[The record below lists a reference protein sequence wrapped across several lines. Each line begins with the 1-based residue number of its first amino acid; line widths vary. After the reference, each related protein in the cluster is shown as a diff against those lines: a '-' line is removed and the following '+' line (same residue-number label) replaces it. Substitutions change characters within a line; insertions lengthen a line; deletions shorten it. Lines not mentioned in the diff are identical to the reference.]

1 MGDLPRGKTKI
12 NTDLIFEPAQKNEML
27 RDEVYCQIMKQ
38 LTDNRIQISEE
49 RGWEL
54 MWLATGVMLPSPAL
68 LKELLEFL
76 RTRNNDLA
84 VESLNR
90 LQKTMRIGER
100 QHPPY
105 IIEVEAIKY
114 RTMQIYHKVKNEQP
128 LEIGVCIIAHESTE
142 FQIYFPDD
150 TDEAFEIESSTRAKH
165 LIESIAKRLELK
177 SSEGFSLFVK
187 ILDKVHGPVES
198 FRVVQLNS
206 SACYRLS
213 QCQKSNSF
221 SISST
226 NLSIG

>member
-12 NTDLIFEPAQKNEML
+12 NTDLIFEPAQKNELL

-54 MWLATGVMLPSPAL
+54 MWLATGVMLPSPSL

-76 RTRNNDLA
+76 KTRKNDLA

-100 QHPPY
+100 MHPPY

-114 RTMQIYHKVKNEQP
+114 RTMQIYHKVN
-128 LEIGVCIIAHESTE
+128 GH
-142 FQIYFPDD
+142 FQ
-150 TDEAFEIESSTRAKH
+150 
-165 LIESIAKRLELK
+165 LN
-177 SSEGFSLFVK
+177 GFSL
-187 ILDKVHGPVES
+187 
-198 FRVVQLNS
+198 
-206 SACYRLS
+206 RLM
-213 QCQKSNSF
+213 F
-221 SISST
+221 
-226 NLSIG
+226 

>member
-1 MGDLPRGKTKI
+1 MMPARRTTQEELWRHTREPIKAPLLQKLQRLKEPFEQAVAIFNLILKVPTKFPSYETFLLKTFIPQYMGDLPRGKTKI

-54 MWLATGVMLPSPAL
+54 MWLATGVMLPTPAL

-76 RTRNNDLA
+76 KTRNNDLA

-114 RTMQIYHKVKNEQP
+114 RTMQIYHKVW
-128 LEIGVCIIAHESTE
+128 
-142 FQIYFPDD
+142 
-150 TDEAFEIESSTRAKH
+150 
-165 LIESIAKRLELK
+165 SI
-177 SSEGFSLFVK
+177 
-187 ILDKVHGPVES
+187 D
-198 FRVVQLNS
+198 
-206 SACYRLS
+206 C
-213 QCQKSNSF
+213 
-221 SISST
+221 
-226 NLSIG
+226 